1 MPVSAD
7 KVPITVSPV
16 AEDARSVGAV
26 KALLEEAPG
35 KACRQAPFPADV
47 ISTVLGKFNKMSTK
61 HQKKTVPCKP
71 RTGSQTGLFSSHTL
85 VVGFT
90 VGSSKAAIIEGT
102 FEFAV
107 GTGDTASRL
116 ARANLFSV
124 SVKEVFKVEASTFRT
139 VQKKQRA

>member
-7 KVPITVSPV
+7 KVPITVAPV

-47 ISTVLGKFNKMSTK
+47 IS
-61 HQKKTVPCKP
+61 CKP

>member
-1 MPVSAD
+1 MPVRLEQSKLSSRKHRA
-7 KVPITVSPV
+7 KP
-16 AEDARSVGAV
+16 AGKHRSQRTSY
-26 KALLEEAPG
+26 LQFWENL
-35 KACRQAPFPADV
+35 
-47 ISTVLGKFNKMSTK
+47 TK
-61 HQKKTVPCKP
+61 CQQNIQKTVPCKP

-124 SVKEVFKVEASTFRT
+124 SVKEVFKVEASTFRI
-139 VQKKQRA
+139 VQKKQRAEEKSPE